1 MMNYR
6 NHAFMCAHNIYSVP
20 RKDYSTKSN
29 PNTNSLFLY
38 HIELL
43 ATFILSRGNLQCS
56 TVFRSS

>member
-1 MMNYR
+1 MNYR
-6 NHAFMCAHNIYSVP
+6 NHAFMCAHNIYSIP

-29 PNTNSLFLY
+29 PNSLCLY

-43 ATFILSRGNLQCS
+43 AIFILSQGNLQCS